1 MRLYLAIIILLLSHN
16 AIAQTESNA
25 NDKFRGTWIYGTE
38 GTPNEVYMK
47 LEVANMHDYVLYP
60 SKLTISINSFTAEY
74 HLLLVKK
81 NFRQI
86 AIGHPKKVI
95 SETPFSVGNVI
106 LQMNGVF
113 DLQTDRNG
121 KSFLTIN
128 RQRFKK
134 VKLKTAKET
143 GDENT
148 ANLLFGFLTETNF
161 RLFQTSDTAWE
172 DPSVLEIL
180 NSPYSGYYYGKKDTF
195 NVKSLRGVS
204 KFSGKNSGIVSV
216 SVNGRTLFDMGY
228 ANDKTMVNEIK
239 LEPGIN
245 MIAMFVEQY
254 GKKPNLTA
262 NLELDF
268 FATKTALNFTAPED
282 FTSTC
287 IVIPVVYYG
296 DSDTGTTK
304 LNNLRLMKEQLLAR
318 NETIYYYPQEN
329 NQQLIV
335 KPEVQ
340 STLLRQS
347 TIVGNLT
354 SKSREVLLGL
364 WDDAVEDGDSISL
377 NINGTWVVQGMPVLK
392 RPQFISVKLNAGVNK
407 IIFIADNQGS
417 IIPNTSMLEIID
429 DHQRKSFKI
438 NTDFSQNNLI
448 NILYEL
454 PPGSNP

>member
-1 MRLYLAIIILLLSHN
+1 MRLYLAFLLILFSSTV
-16 AIAQTESNA
+16 IAQTDSPS
-25 NDKFRGTWIYGTE
+25 DKFKGTWEFGSP
-38 GTPNEVYMK
+38 GKPDEVYAK
-47 LEVANMHDYVLYP
+47 LEVASVHDYILYP
-60 SKLTISINSFTAEY
+60 AKLSLSINDFQSEY

-81 NFRQI
+81 NIRQI
-86 AIGHPKKVI
+86 AIGHPKKII
-95 SETPFSVGNVI
+95 SESPFATGNAL
-106 LQMNGVF
+106 LQLNGVF
-113 DLQTDRNG
+113 ELQTDRNG

-134 VKLKTAKET
+134 VKLNKKY
-143 GDENT
+143 
-148 ANLLFGFLTETNF
+148 ANPGEERTSKLLTQFLEETNF
-161 RLFQTSDTAWE
+161 RMYQVNDSAWMDE
-172 DPSVLEIL
+172 PVFEMLH
-180 NSPYSGYYYGKKDTF
+180 SPYSGFYFGKKDTLG
-195 NVKSLRGVS
+195 VKSLRGVS

-216 SVNGRTLFDMGY
+216 SINGRTLFDMGY
-228 ANDKTMVNEIK
+228 ANDKSMVNEIK

-245 MIAMFVEQY
+245 MIALFVEQY
-254 GKKPNLTA
+254 GKKPQQTA

-268 FATKTALNFTAPED
+268 FANKTSINFTAPED

-287 IVIPVVYYG
+287 IVLPVVYWG
-296 DSDTGTTK
+296 DSDTTTTK

-318 NETIYYYPQEN
+318 NETIYYYPDVN
-329 NQQLIV
+329 NEPEIND
-335 KPEVQ
+335 EVQ
-340 STLLRQS
+340 KTLLRQS
-347 TIVGNLT
+347 TVVGNIKT
-354 SKSREVLLGL
+354 KSREVLLGL

-438 NTDFSQNNLI
+438 NTDFYQNNLI

-454 PPGSNP
+454 PPEIKP